1 MDRQELNFL
10 KKVDGDRNKFY
21 YARIT
26 VLDKYE
32 RPIKTIQG
40 RVQQGSSISING
52 SSNIRRTC
60 NLTLIADKI
69 ENDLTDV
76 ENLLSINKKIKVA
89 VGVEKNIDYN
99 EDLIY
104 YESAADGSHLPPFAK
119 GQKGKIYVDRLNL
132 KSYIWNGADFIQ
144 IKDIYDYQKDIIW
157 FPMGVYVI
165 MQPSLNHGT
174 NGCIITLN
182 CQDKMCLLNG
192 SMGGNLPAPIIF
204 GEYDQEIGNV
214 IVSDNIAPINPN
226 EPPVEDPT
234 TYNIYHYR
242 NKSYM
247 WTRKYGWRVVDPAN
261 IKSPVQIKTTMRD
274 IIETCVINYGG
285 ESQDNVIIN
294 DLETEIKQ
302 TVRYT
307 GSKPLYHNLDT
318 GLFTLDEHYLTEGG
332 SWVTYGYNDEVGYV
346 YTDFVYPSDKN
357 LSSSIGDNVC
367 TILDKIKNALG
378 NYEYFYDIEGHF
390 VFQEIKNYLNN
401 SYNPLKR
408 ERNVAQ
414 YYIDENKS
422 QDIEIEN
429 NFLKILG
436 EENYFADYFG
446 DQKSVYTF
454 EEGNNLVTSY
464 SNNPNFT
471 QIKND
476 YHIWGKTSDNKV
488 IHYHLAIKDTPKQE
502 EYDPETQK
510 YKFPT
515 RSIVFKKDDKG
526 KFTGQIRWLKKED
539 FQGTYATN
547 TNTSVT
553 FIDPTV
559 ITTSI
564 GPDGRTQ
571 LNIAS
576 DKNVE
581 KALFMTPEQSKM
593 NIIVGADV
601 VSYTPTDWRAELYLQ
616 GLEIA
621 ATGGRPDIY
630 QQELLD
636 FFDSIYEWGYYDY
649 NPVTREYD
657 DWKYEGRFKVDIVMK
672 PNALNYFLDYLAPVD
687 GMDKIS
693 VDEIKPKIYSYH
705 QDNIVK
711 LYNEDVPNYIFI
723 DEQMSNDY
731 KEELREKCASMGQP
745 TNLVDATLYSK
756 LAEGIVGYT
765 AEETA
770 RSFLYQYT
778 NYNETISIQAM
789 PVYYLDVN
797 QRITVRDKQSGINGD
812 YIINS
817 ITLPLSPQGSM
828 NINASKA
835 LNRI

>member
-1 MDRQELNFL
+1 MDKQEINFL
-10 KKVDGDRNKFY
+10 KKIDNDRNKFY
-21 YARIT
+21 YASIT

-40 RVQQGSSISING
+40 KVQQGSSISING
-52 SSNIRRTC
+52 NSNIRRTC
-60 NLTLIADKI
+60 NISLIADEV

-76 ENLLSINKKIKVA
+76 DNLLSINKKIKIA
-89 VGVEKNIDYN
+89 VGIEQTVNYD

-104 YESAADGSHLPPFAK
+104 YESEVGGSPLPPFDK
-119 GQKGKIYVDRLNL
+119 GQRGKIYIDRTTL
-132 KSYIWNGADFIQ
+132 KNYIWNGADFIQ
-144 IKDIYDYQKDIIW
+144 IKDIYSYQKDIVW

-165 MQPSLNHGT
+165 MQPNLNHAN
-174 NGCIITLN
+174 NGCLINLN

-192 SMGGNLPAPIIF
+192 SMGGTFPAPIIF
-204 GEYDQEIGNV
+204 GEYDQEIGN
-214 IVSDNIAPINPN
+214 IIISDNTPQTNPN
-226 EPPVEDPT
+226 EPPVDDPT
-234 TYNIYHYR
+234 IYNIYHYK

-247 WTRKYGWRVVDPAN
+247 WTKKYGWRVVNPDT
-261 IKSPVQIKTTMRD
+261 IESPMKIKTTMRD

-318 GLFTLDEHYLTEGG
+318 GLFTLDEHYLTEAG
-332 SWVTYGYNDEVGYV
+332 SWITYNYNDEVGYV
-346 YTDFVYPSDKN
+346 YTDFVYPSDKD
-357 LSSSIGDNVC
+357 LSSSIGDKVC
-367 TILDKIKNALG
+367 TILDKLVGVLG

-422 QDIEIEN
+422 QDVEIEN

-454 EEGNNLVTSY
+454 EEGNNLIISY
-464 SNNPNFT
+464 ANNPNFT

-476 YHIWGKTSDNKV
+476 YHIWGKTADNKV

-502 EYDPETQK
+502 EYDPETGK

-515 RSIVFKKDDKG
+515 RLVVFKKNDKG
-526 KFTGQIRWLKKED
+526 EFTGQIRWLKPED
-539 FQGTYATN
+539 FRGTYATN
-547 TNTSVT
+547 TSTSVT
-553 FIDPTV
+553 FIDPSVT
-559 ITTSI
+559 TTSI
-564 GPDGRTQ
+564 GADGRSQ

-576 DKNVE
+576 DEDVE

-601 VSYTPTDWRAELYLQ
+601 VPYTPTDWRAELYLQ

-649 NPVTREYD
+649 NPTTREYD
-657 DWKYEGRFKVDIVMK
+657 KWVYEGRFKADIVMK

-723 DEQMSNDY
+723 DEQMSNSY
-731 KEELREKCASMGQP
+731 KAELREKCESMGQP

-778 NYNETISIQAM
+778 NYNETISLQTL